1 MNELPLAERIY
12 RAQCFGNV
20 EPIEYM
26 VPYPNIGS
34 LLEGQVIKIGNKP
47 LYPDEGLSYHDFH
60 MQVLKVANWLT
71 LNRLEPHDRVLI
83 QNIQFPM
90 AEIFAFA
97 VWTAGA
103 SLIILDSNYNK
114 RTLSLA
120 QPKMVLDG
128 PEIMEKVDF
137 ESLETVFSPQSKAL
151 LMNEA
156 LVFISGSRGI
166 RLSHYNLL
174 VNASGALHE
183 LNLTEL
189 SRIQISL
196 LPNSTTWAVLQA
208 ILPLYSG
215 ASITTD
221 HPDITFVSNSF
232 NDLSESEIALDYN
245 WKTMKECNNPQQM
258 FIVPEA
264 TAFLALGKKP
274 NRLTEID
281 HLAQQIA
288 IRGHSVMM
296 GYLDDKM
303 NDRIFHDNA
312 MILSQ

>member
-1 MNELPLAERIY
+1 MNEFPLAERIY

-20 EPIEYM
+20 EPIEHM

-34 LLEGQVIKIGNKP
+34 LLEGQVIKLGNRP
-47 LYPDEGLSYHDFH
+47 LYSDEGMNYNDFH
-60 MQVLKVANWLT
+60 TKVLKVAYWLIS
-71 LNRLEPHDRVLI
+71 NGLESHNRVLI
-83 QNIQFPM
+83 KNVQFPM

-103 SLIILDSNYNK
+103 SLVLLDSDYDE

-120 QPKMVLDG
+120 QPNMVLDD
-128 PEIMEKVDF
+128 PEIMEKMNF
-137 ESLETVFSPQSKAL
+137 ESPGAVFLPHSKPL
-151 LMNEA
+151 LMDEA
-156 LVFISGSRGI
+156 LVFITGSRGI

-174 VNASGALHE
+174 VNASGVLHE
-183 LNLTEL
+183 LDLTEL
-189 SRIQISL
+189 SRIRISL
-196 LPNSTTWAVLQA
+196 LSNSTTWAVLQA

-221 HPDITFVSNSF
+221 HPDITFVSDGY
-232 NDLSESEIALDYN
+232 NDPSESDIIIDNN
-245 WKTMKECNNPQQM
+245 WQTMKNSINPQQM

-264 TAFLALGKKP
+264 TAFLALGTRP
-274 NRLTEID
+274 NQLTEIN
-281 HLAQQIA
+281 HLAHQIA

-296 GYLDDKM
+296 GYLDEKM

-312 MILSQ
+312 MFLSK